1 MTWKSIRLIVLRY
14 VPHSWFFSLTSQT
27 SRPID
32 RLAIDPRSVG
42 KPLVGRMGG
51 LWSARVGNYRVL
63 YTIEGSPASL
73 PVVVREITHRAVA
86 YRRRRQK

>member
-1 MTWKSIRLIVLRY
+1 MTRLDLTKAARRDLAALPEPLRPA
-14 VPHSWFFSLTSQT
+14 VAET
-27 SRPID
+27 ID
-32 RLAIDPRSVG
+32 RLGIDPRSVG

-73 PVVVREITHRAVA
+73 RVVVREVTHRALA